1 VSWSLWSLSVENIEY
16 KTPTTHQSNCCSL
29 GFGVDPPPIVM
40 IGFIFDAELWPMH
53 FFVEEKKAK
62 SGGGAITGAQKVR
75 DFVCLKFG
83 AFFQDQRIVRFL
95 KNMRF

>member
-1 VSWSLWSLSVENIEY
+1 
-16 KTPTTHQSNCCSL
+16 
-29 GFGVDPPPIVM
+29 M